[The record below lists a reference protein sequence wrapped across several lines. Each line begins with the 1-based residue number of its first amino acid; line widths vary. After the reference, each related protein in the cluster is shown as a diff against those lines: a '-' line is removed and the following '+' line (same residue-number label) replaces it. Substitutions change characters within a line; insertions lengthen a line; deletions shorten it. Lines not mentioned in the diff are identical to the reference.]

1 MSAVRRVVALGV
13 TVIMTFSLL
22 WWPFVT
28 FGPEDTDHL
37 DRLLQVL
44 HRIFPFQRGLF
55 EGKVTNLWCALS
67 VKPFRI
73 RQRIPADY
81 QPLAALALTI
91 VLMAPSCYKLF
102 QIGKRN
108 HPNNTRIL
116 LHGMTSCSL
125 AFFLASFQ
133 VHEKSLLIALAPATL
148 LDDSFADWFSI
159 VVTWTLWPLLQID
172 RLQVPYVCTL
182 LLFIVGIQLRHDLS
196 SLSRPRGFFEQQRV
210 LNRVPILSYEIMTSL
225 HIAEV
230 LITPL
235 DHLPDLFAVLWSIT
249 GCGFCVLA

>member
-55 EGKVTNLWCALS
+55 EGKVANLWCALS

-81 QPLAALALTI
+81 
-91 VLMAPSCYKLF
+91 
-102 QIGKRN
+102 
-108 HPNNTRIL
+108 
-116 LHGMTSCSL
+116 
-125 AFFLASFQ
+125 
-133 VHEKSLLIALAPATL
+133 
-148 LDDSFADWFSI
+148 
-159 VVTWTLWPLLQID
+159 
-172 RLQVPYVCTL
+172 
-182 LLFIVGIQLRHDLS
+182 
-196 SLSRPRGFFEQQRV
+196 
-210 LNRVPILSYEIMTSL
+210 
-225 HIAEV
+225 
-230 LITPL
+230 
-235 DHLPDLFAVLWSIT
+235 
-249 GCGFCVLA
+249 